1 MIRNFARTA
10 IAAAALTALP
20 GAAQAGTTTA
30 TANVTMQVGTQCAV
44 SGANIHLGSF
54 KTTETWGTV
63 GAKHGSY
70 VFNVYTGGTAGKESL
85 YYGSVTCDL
94 NLPWTLT
101 VKGTATG
108 TGSVGGVK
116 ISLNGQTAVLYPAIK
131 RVGSVNLSDNMPSY
145 FPGTGAQVWQIAAQG
160 TGTGARQD
168 LYGNITLTYSATETT
183 VTSTT
188 TMGAPN
194 TGTGSLTYTLTF

>member
-1 MIRNFARTA
+1 MVRNLIKAA
-10 IAAAALTALP
+10 MAAATFAALP
-20 GAAQAGTTTA
+20 GIAQAGTSTA
-30 TANVTMQVGTQCAV
+30 TANVTMQVGTQCVV

-70 VFNVYTGGTAGKESL
+70 VFNVYTAGTAGKESL
-85 YYGSVTCDL
+85 HYGSVTCDL

-101 VKGTATG
+101 IKGTATA
-108 TGSVGGVK
+108 TGSVGAVK
-116 ISLNGQTAVLYPAIK
+116 LTLNGQTAVLYPAIK
-131 RVGSVNLSDNMPSY
+131 RVGSVSLSDNMPSY

-160 TGTGARQD
+160 TGTGTQQD
-168 LYGNITLTYSATETT
+168 LYGNITLTYSAIETT
-183 VTSTT
+183 VASTT